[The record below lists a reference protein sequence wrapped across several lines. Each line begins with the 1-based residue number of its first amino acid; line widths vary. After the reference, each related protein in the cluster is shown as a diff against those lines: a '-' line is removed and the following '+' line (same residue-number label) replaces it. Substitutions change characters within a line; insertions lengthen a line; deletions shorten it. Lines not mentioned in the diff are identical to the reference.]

1 MAENVPSIGRNV
13 DIQVCKAHR
22 SPNNFNLKRSSQRYI
37 MIKLS
42 KTRDKE
48 RGKKSSHTVE
58 SQKAVSEILR
68 NL

>member
-1 MAENVPSIGRNV
+1 MAENVPSIGRNL
-13 DIQVCKAHR
+13 DIQVQKAHG

-48 RGKKSSHTVE
+48 RGEKSSHTME
-58 SQKAVSEILR
+58 PPEGCEILI
-68 NL
+68 NP